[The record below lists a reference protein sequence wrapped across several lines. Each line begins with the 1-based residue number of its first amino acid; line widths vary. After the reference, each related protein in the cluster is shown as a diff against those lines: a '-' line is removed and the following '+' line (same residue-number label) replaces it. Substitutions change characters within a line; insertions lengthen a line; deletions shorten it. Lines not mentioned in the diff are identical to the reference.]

1 MNYKGLQK
9 LSELYQKL
17 KDLDAEIIVLD
28 KLALQMATDKT
39 SVDLTLK
46 VLNVTKQEAEVKKND
61 EDDEHDPSS
70 FLKKY
75 MAQSIFSPFANGGTL
90 GEKKEDDKH
99 ASKYSAIIDDISGIQ
114 IVGLLVMNKQEL
126 RSKIVNE
133 IKSVKWGTVK

>member
-39 SVDLTLK
+39 SVDLQLK
-46 VLNVTKQEAEVKKND
+46 VLNVTKQEAEVKLT
-61 EDDEHDPSS
+61 EDDEEHDPSS

-75 MAQSIFSPFANGGTL
+75 MAQSIFSPFANGGL
-90 GEKKEDDKH
+90 IGDSKKEEKH
-99 ASKYSAIIDDISGIQ
+99 SSKYSAIIDDISGIQ
-114 IVGLLVMNKQEL
+114 IVRLLIMNKQEL
-126 RSKIVNE
+126 RSKIVAE
-133 IKSVKWGTVK
+133 IKQVDWGTKV